1 MKLHVRNT
9 VVGFAVL
16 VGVCAVW
23 YAASVASKQQSQQE
37 DKKDK
42 ERTAEDKCK

>member
-1 MKLHVRNT
+1 MQLHVRNS
-9 VVGFAVL
+9 VLGLAVL

-42 ERTAEDKCK
+42 EDAVEDK